1 MNFLGDSNGDKKKSD
16 SFIKKFGIFTSV
28 FSGFGCIVIFIPL
41 FVVLFIL
48 GLFEG
53 KDGGDSVSMC
63 HSVPSVDSV
72 CSTVVVNGSAPME
85 IDDYVAGVVQAE
97 VGGFDNI
104 EIKKAL
110 AVAARTYALNT
121 AASSNG
127 TCDMGSAGQGS
138 QAYSDS
144 PNQEAIQA
152 AQDTSGMI
160 LVDDS
165 GKAVFSQYD
174 AFAWYEEK
182 GGYFY
187 VSQGGNEE
195 EHQKIPSSWVRS
207 KYNQATLDWYFKYKH
222 GKGLSQVGG
231 YYLASEKGYDFEK
244 ILDFYYSDEG
254 YTLASTNGSANQVC
268 SGNMQT
274 LDHYTLYHEGLNK
287 LTKPL
292 TSNEISNLNAYLENE
307 IKKAGHGSGAAVA
320 AVGQGLVYWLEKNK
334 TAYLGYYWGGG
345 HGDTVIGGD
354 PKWGTNVGIRY
365 TFKGN
370 PTGPEYGLDCSGFV
384 SWATR
389 MACNPGFGSDVSGGW
404 INKGKKLNSVRDTEP
419 GDVITN
425 AGHIM
430 LVVKNNGDGTAII
443 AEETGSKG
451 LIFSVRDDAYA
462 SGYYIRS
469 MKDWYAKNCTDIR
482 QGTGSSGGGS
492 VNNRDDLTKQIKEY
506 VNNKASNGKWAVYV
520 RNLKTHKTYQVNSS
534 SEMTSASVI
543 KLFIAGATY
552 EQIDNGTFTEA
563 SVSNDLKIMIE
574 NSDNDAA
581 NRLINKVGMSN
592 INNYISNNSYNST
605 KLNRLM
611 LAGGKENVVSAK
623 DVGKFLEKV
632 YDKRVVNSNYSDTLL
647 GYLKNQNTKYKIP
660 AGLGCDNCSA
670 SKSGELP
677 NKGVANDAAIV
688 YSSGGDY
695 IIVVLSEVG
704 SGNYSSANK
713 DVTEISRIVYNYFN

>member
-1 MNFLGDSNGDKKKSD
+1 MNFLGRLLSNVSSDKGDSNVTSSVGNDDELKVGI
-16 SFIKKFGIFTSV
+16 SFLKKFGFITSI
-28 FSGFGCIVIFIPL
+28 FSGFGCIIIAVPIF
-41 FVVLFIL
+41 VTLFIL
-48 GLFEG
+48 GLF
-53 KDGGDSVSMC
+53 GGDGDRDSAYIC
-63 HSVPSVDSV
+63 HSVPSADSV
-72 CSTVVVNGSAPME
+72 CSTVVVNGSAPMD

-121 AASSNG
+121 AVSSNG

-174 AFAWYEEK
+174 AFAWYEEN

-244 ILDFYYSDEG
+244 ILNFYYSDEG

-292 TSNEISNLNAYLENE
+292 TSSEISNLNAYLENE

-320 AVGQGLVYWLEKNK
+320 AAGQGLVYWLEKNK

-354 PKWGTNVGIRY
+354 SKWGTNVGIRY
-365 TFKGN
+365 TSKGT

-404 INKGKKLNSVRDTEP
+404 VNKGKKLKSVRDTEP

-462 SGYYIRS
+462 SSYSIRS
-469 MKDWYAKNCTDIR
+469 MKDWYSKNCTDI
-482 QGTGSSGGGS
+482 QKGTGNSSGGSNSSGKGKILLIAGHS
-492 VNNRDDLTKQIKEY
+492 YSPYCDRFDNECRGTSKAGYAEESETRKLVQLLKNKLVSQGFKRSDIDIVNELLGENFGDTSTSKSLYGELVDNSSAFKNIDFSKYKYAMEIHF
-506 VNNKASNGKWAVYV
+506 NASSDGDVSGVCTVCTNG
-520 RNLKTHKTYQVNSS
+520 NCGNSS
-534 SEMTSASVI
+534 SINSSIRSTVSRVLNSPNNGICNVSTKTFAHFSSLGVPFTYLETEYYDNKTAMQNYEKNKDKLATEIAKVI
-543 KLFIAGATY
+543 
-552 EQIDNGTFTEA
+552 
-563 SVSNDLKIMIE
+563 
-574 NSDNDAA
+574 
-581 NRLINKVGMSN
+581 R
-592 INNYISNNSYNST
+592 NNYS
-605 KLNRLM
+605 
-611 LAGGKENVVSAK
+611 
-623 DVGKFLEKV
+623 
-632 YDKRVVNSNYSDTLL
+632 
-647 GYLKNQNTKYKIP
+647 
-660 AGLGCDNCSA
+660 
-670 SKSGELP
+670 
-677 NKGVANDAAIV
+677 
-688 YSSGGDY
+688 
-695 IIVVLSEVG
+695 
-704 SGNYSSANK
+704 
-713 DVTEISRIVYNYFN
+713 